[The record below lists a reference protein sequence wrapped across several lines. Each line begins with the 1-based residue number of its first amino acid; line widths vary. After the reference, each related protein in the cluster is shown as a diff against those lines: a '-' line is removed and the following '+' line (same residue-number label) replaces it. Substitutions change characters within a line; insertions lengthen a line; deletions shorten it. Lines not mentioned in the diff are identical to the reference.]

1 MHEDNIINYGFIFFP
16 PENCRICFI
25 FHPDIDLYRSKSDSK
40 QVVSLSRRVVG
51 SLPTLVYL

>member
-40 QVVSLSRRVVG
+40 QVDVHWWYR
-51 SLPTLVYL
+51 